1 MYDRPDEMFWI
12 ISTLILT
19 AAIASIFFLL
29 YLGMRGR
36 SRKIVEQLREMY
48 STDIMPVTGCGIV
61 STYSRVPGV
70 LALLRDRIVYKSSI
84 TSERG
89 EILLQ
94 SIVDCNLEDAS
105 STVHRRARKYRNAK
119 VLVIKTTKGELRL
132 FAIAKSKAPGWEN
145 ALYEA
150 MRDS

>member
-1 MYDRPDEMFWI
+1 MYDRSDEMFWI

-36 SRKIVEQLREMY
+36 SRKIVEQLRAQY
-48 STDIMPVTGCGIV
+48 GTDITLVTGCGII

-70 LALLRDRIVYKSSI
+70 LALLRDRIVYKSSMS
-84 TSERG
+84 SERG

-94 SIVDCNLEDAS
+94 SIVEFKLEDAS

-119 VLVIKTTKGELRL
+119 VLVIKTTKDELKL
-132 FAIAKSKAPGWEN
+132 FALAKSKAPDWEN
-145 ALYEA
+145 ALYKA

>member
-1 MYDRPDEMFWI
+1 MYDRPDEMFWM

-36 SRKIVEQLREMY
+36 SRKIVEQLRSQY
-48 STDIMPVTGCGIV
+48 GTDIKLVTGCGII

-70 LALLRDRIVYKSSI
+70 LALLRDRIVYKSSMS
-84 TSERG
+84 SERG

-94 SIVDCNLEDAS
+94 SIVEYNLEEAS
-105 STVHRRARKYRNAK
+105 STIHRRARKYRNAK
-119 VLVIKTTKGELRL
+119 VFVIKTTNSELKL
-132 FAIAKSKAPGWEN
+132 FALAKSKAPDWES
-145 ALYEA
+145 ALYKA
-150 MRDS
+150 MRNS

>member
-1 MYDRPDEMFWI
+1 MYDWSDEMFWI

-19 AAIASIFFLL
+19 AAIANIFFLL
-29 YLGMRGR
+29 HLVVRGR
-36 SRKIVEQLREMY
+36 SRKIVEQLRAQY
-48 STDIMPVTGCGIV
+48 GTDIMLVTGCGII

-70 LALLRDRIVYKSSI
+70 LALLRNRIVYKSAMS
-84 TSERG
+84 SERG

-94 SIVDCNLEDAS
+94 SIVEPNVEDAS

-119 VLVIKTTKGELRL
+119 VLVIKTTKGELKL
-132 FAIAKSKAPGWEN
+132 FAIAKSKAPDWEN
-145 ALYEA
+145 AFYEA

>member
-1 MYDRPDEMFWI
+1 MYDWSDEMFWI

-19 AAIASIFFLL
+19 AAIANIFFLL
-29 YLGMRGR
+29 HLVVRGR
-36 SRKIVEQLREMY
+36 SRKIVEQLRAQY
-48 STDIMPVTGCGIV
+48 GTDIMLVTGCGII

-70 LALLRDRIVYKSSI
+70 LALLRDRIVYKSAMS
-84 TSERG
+84 SERG

-94 SIVDCNLEDAS
+94 SIVEPNVEDAS

-119 VLVIKTTKGELRL
+119 VLVIKTTKGELKL
-132 FAIAKSKAPGWEN
+132 FAIAKSKAPDWEN
-145 ALYEA
+145 AFYEA